1 YSSAAIVL
9 LEKFGMS
16 LKGTGGKTITNL
28 FLSHSSDEELAELLN
43 GLYCGDGYVSGSS
56 IELTTKSGA
65 LASSV
70 ETILTRLGITFASK
84 WEVKAI
90 ASSGFSGVY
99 KTIRIYGAYN
109 AEIFSSKIK
118 LVHKMKQ
125 SRALAIAAKTVNP
138 NTDLID
144 ANSLIKKTASDLGL
158 NVKKLKK
165 NFPRLDAYCYNQCLP
180 SVYGV
185 QHLITEL
192 FSKSPGRSKALS
204 ELKKLATSDIF
215 WDEITS
221 IERVQPKDEWV
232 YDLCVEKDHNF
243 IANNIFVHNSN
254 VLDALCFV
262 LGRISS
268 KSLRAERLS
277 HLIYNGGKT
286 KKPAA
291 KAEVSIFFD
300 NSKKTFPVE
309 GPYLKITRTIKASGQ
324 SVYRIN
330 DVARTRQQVLDI
342 MAMGR
347 VDPEGHNI
355 ILQGDII
362 RFVEM
367 STEERRQLIDE
378 VSGISVYEDKKQK
391 ALSELERVDARLR
404 EADILLT
411 ERKAHLRELKKDRDQ
426 ALKYKDILDRAKQTK
441 ATYLHIQIKKKEI
454 RKDEI
459 EKQLAEQQNEITKSK
474 EEIER
479 LKKLAEDKKNES
491 AALAAEIEKK
501 GEVEQV
507 ELNKELETLRVK
519 IGTDSNRVEM
529 VGKELV
535 KIVERRTQL
544 NSEVQD
550 IEGRIKNLQSQKGRL
565 ISEKAS
571 ISSELKKIEQS
582 ILDIRKEES
591 LDEVAELEKQ
601 IDSIEKELEAQQA
614 QAQKSAEEKQNL
626 LREKDRIEIQLKNLD
641 DQIAKVKEIEKERSS
656 EISALKEKQA
666 RFKKIVV
673 ELNKLLNDNSS
684 LAAQVSQIKQQ
695 IFIVEEQISK
705 ARGRQFAF
713 QEKSIGSSAI
723 KAILEQKEITGIEG
737 RVSNLLTVPAK
748 YSAAIEAAAGSRLN
762 SIVVRDDA
770 VAAECI
776 KYLKAKKL
784 GTATFLP
791 LNKIKGT
798 DESTG
803 KAEGNGVHGSA
814 INLVSFEPKY
824 KSVFSYV
831 FGKTVVVETID
842 VARRLGIGKF
852 RMVTLDGDIAELSGA
867 MHGGYRKKSE
877 SPFQEKNVAE
887 ELGKLEARQAE
898 VTAELANLQSS
909 RTANEKQI
917 EAMRAE
923 KAELEGDMIKTE
935 RSLHLEAGDLDATKR
950 QEEIWK
956 KELKDIDARLE
967 AAQSSLSEKNRKYAE
982 LKSKREQLRNKL
994 SEMRNPAVLAELN
1007 AFNQKRQ
1014 ELLQQVMQKDSDIKG
1029 LDVQADQILSQEK
1042 ERIGSILKGLVRE
1055 EAQFEKEKAELEK
1068 GVEKQK
1074 KDLKIS
1080 EEKSKKFH
1088 AKYRELFDNRTKLSD
1103 EIRVVEE
1110 KIIRKEEQLN
1120 LIEVRI
1126 NNISVKKAEMI
1137 GELTGLNE
1145 EFQPYSDLKLLEE
1158 TDEERLKQ
1166 ETSRHERAMIE
1177 MGNVN
1182 MKALEVYDEIEKQY
1196 SSLLDKREKLDK
1208 EKLDVVTMMNEVEA
1222 KKKDLFMNTFNVLNE
1237 NFKRIFSQ
1245 LSVKGEAYLALENE
1259 ESPFE
1264 GGLKVRVRII
1274 SDKFLDIRS
1283 LSGGEKTLTA
1293 LAFIFGIQEY
1303 EPSSFYVLDEVDAA
1317 LDKRNSEKLAKL
1329 IEAYS
1334 SRAQY
1339 IVISHNDAIISEATT
1354 LYGVSM
1360 DEHGVSNVVSLK
1372 I

>member
-1 YSSAAIVL
+1 M
-9 LEKFGMS
+9 KR
-16 LKGTGGKTITNL
+16 
-28 FLSHSSDEELAELLN
+28 
-43 GLYCGDGYVSGSS
+43 GLGNCVMARISKMVIQGF
-56 IELTTKSGA
+56 KS
-65 LASSV
+65 
-70 ETILTRLGITFASK
+70 FAK
-84 WEVKAI
+84 
-90 ASSGFSGVY
+90 
-99 KTIRIYGAYN
+99 R
-109 AEIFSSKIK
+109 
-118 LVHKMKQ
+118 
-125 SRALAIAAKTVNP
+125 
-138 NTDLID
+138 
-144 ANSLIKKTASDLGL
+144 
-158 NVKKLKK
+158 
-165 NFPRLDAYCYNQCLP
+165 
-180 SVYGV
+180 
-185 QHLITEL
+185 TEL
-192 FSKSPGRSKALS
+192 DFGEDFSVILGPNGSGK
-204 ELKKLATSDIF
+204 
-215 WDEITS
+215 
-221 IERVQPKDEWV
+221 
-232 YDLCVEKDHNF
+232 
-243 IANNIFVHNSN
+243 SN

-268 KSLRAERLS
+268 KSLRTEKLA

-286 KKPAA
+286 KQPGT

-309 GPYLKITRTIKASGQ
+309 GPYLKISRVIKASGQ

-330 DVARTRQQVLDI
+330 DAARTRQQVLDI

-367 STEERRQLIDE
+367 STEERRQIIDE

-391 ALSELERVDARLR
+391 ALGELEKVDARLR

-411 ERKAHLRELKKDRDQ
+411 ERKAHLKELKKDRDQ

-459 EKQLAEQQNEITKSK
+459 EKQLTEQQNEITKSK
-474 EEIER
+474 EDIEKN
-479 LKKLAEDKKNES
+479 KKAVEDKKKES
-491 AALAAEIEKK
+491 ADLAAEIEKK

-507 ELNKELETLRVK
+507 ELNKELENLRVK
-519 IGTDSNRVEM
+519 IGTDSNRAEIVD
-529 VGKELV
+529 KELA

-544 NSEVQD
+544 NSEIQD
-550 IEGRIKNLQSQKGRL
+550 IEGKIKNLQSQKERI
-565 ISEKAS
+565 ISEKES

-614 QAQKSAEEKQNL
+614 QAQKAAEEKQNL

-641 DQIAKVKEIEKERSS
+641 DQIAKVKEVEKERSADM
-656 EISALKEKQA
+656 SALKEKQT
-666 RFKKIVV
+666 RFKRLVV

-684 LAAQVSQIKQQ
+684 LAAQVSQLKQQ
-695 IFIVEEQISK
+695 IFIAEEQISK
-705 ARGRQFAF
+705 ARGRQWAF
-713 QEKSIGSSAI
+713 QERNIGSSAI
-723 KAILEQKEITGIEG
+723 KAILEQKEISGIEG

-748 YSAAIEAAAGSRLN
+748 YSAAIEAAAGPRLN
-762 SIVVRDDA
+762 SIVVKDDA

-791 LNKIKGT
+791 LNKIRGE
-798 DESTG
+798 ESAG
-803 KAEGNGVHGSA
+803 KAEGNGIHGLA
-814 INLVSFEPKY
+814 IDLVSFEPKF
-824 KSVFSYV
+824 KNVFSYV
-831 FGKTVVVETID
+831 FGKTIVVETID

-852 RMVTLDGDIAELSGA
+852 RMVTLDGDTTELSGA
-867 MHGGYRKKSE
+867 MHGGFRKKTE
-877 SPFQEKNVAE
+877 SPFQEKNVSE
-887 ELGKLEARQAE
+887 ELGSLEEKYASL
-898 VTAELANLQSS
+898 TADLANLQSS

-923 KAELEGDMIKTE
+923 KAELEGDMIKAE
-935 RSLHLEAGDLDATKR
+935 RSLHLESGDLDATKK
-950 QEEIWK
+950 QEEVWK
-956 KELKDIDARLE
+956 KELKEIDARFE
-967 AAQSSLSEKNRKYAE
+967 AANSSLSEKSRKYAE
-982 LKSKREQLRNKL
+982 LKSKREQMRNKL

-1014 ELLQQVMQKDSDIKG
+1014 ELLQQIMQKDSDIKG

-1042 ERIGSILKGLVRE
+1042 ERIGSILKGLVKE
-1055 EAQFEKEKAELEK
+1055 EAQFYKEKGELEK

-1080 EEKSKKFH
+1080 EEKSKKFQL
-1088 AKYRELFDNRTKLSD
+1088 KYRELFDKRTKLSE
-1103 EIRVVEE
+1103 EIRLIEE

-1120 LIEVRI
+1120 LVEVRI
-1126 NNISVKKAEMI
+1126 NNISVKKAELV
-1137 GELTGLNE
+1137 GELSGLSE
-1145 EFQPYSDLKLLEE
+1145 EFRPYSDLKLLEE
-1158 TDEERLKQ
+1158 TDEEKLKQ
-1166 ETSRHERAMIE
+1166 ETNRHERAMIE

-1208 EKLDVVTMMNEVEA
+1208 EKLDVVTMMNEIET
-1222 KKKDLFMNTFNVLNE
+1222 KKKDLFMNTFNALNE

-1259 ESPFE
+1259 ESPLE

-1329 IEAYS
+1329 IKAYS

-1360 DEHGVSNVVSLK
+1360 DEHGMSNVVSLK